1 MRLCLLVC
9 LGLVAMGCYDLD
21 SLRRQDGGTVGDAA
35 PVDAEPP
42 DGEAACS
49 APLFAAGTLRG
60 PGLPESGT
68 IDFGDVFSARSVVPA
83 VLLMVRASSPS
94 VATRCIVSD
103 IDVNQ
108 ALYACK
114 GLGYEPA
121 EPTDVHWLAVEKGSH
136 CGRGQLGATRRLV
149 AGATDCGIDPLCEI
163 DFGTPRPFTDASQVV
178 VLLTIEWGVPKGP
191 LAGRVDDVWTD
202 GARVE
207 LPTGGAT
214 VHWIAL
220 ERTYMDDLTMIGEP
234 GSGYALRALTRPDIP
249 ALDFPY
255 AYGPMLR
262 SPASVLL
269 TVFDVARTL
278 THYTARDATRATYL
292 ETALEIE
299 QLDETGVRP
308 NLTPGA
314 TVAVLVVGAL

>member
-149 AGATDCGIDPLCEI
+149 AGATDCGIDPSCEI
-163 DFGTPRPFTDASQVV
+163 NFGT
-178 VLLTIEWGVPKGP
+178 
-191 LAGRVDDVWTD
+191 RVDDVWTD